1 MLRGAVDP
9 GKSGQEQRAERS
21 VAYWLAS
28 PSLLSVLSYTTQ
40 PTFPGLGPLMA
51 SINQDVPQTGAQ
63 VTLIETAPLR
73 SGSLFS
79 GFSSFVKLT
88 KTDEHTG
95 LEILRQRLCGSEC
108 GPRCVSSR
116 SRSCMCENH
125 ELQTTAFSD
134 VMTTAG
140 QAVLVLA
147 VSHCIAQD
155 SWSFPMS
162 AGIIDVLPA
171 PRQLPSKC
179 ACVRTCHSAATLI
192 PASVRLMP

>member
-63 VTLIETAPLR
+63 VTLIETAPLS

-95 LEILRQRLCGSEC
+95 LEILRQRLCGSELD
-108 GPRCVSSR
+108 PDASHRCLTPACVLGWE
-116 SRSCMCENH
+116 CENP

-134 VMTTAG
+134 MMVTAG
-140 QAVLVLA
+140 HGPFWFWLCLTV
-147 VSHCIAQD
+147 
-155 SWSFPMS
+155 
-162 AGIIDVLPA
+162 
-171 PRQLPSKC
+171 
-179 ACVRTCHSAATLI
+179 
-192 PASVRLMP
+192 